1 MVVSTTLQAG
11 PIGRQARRS
20 RNVAMAYRDQFED
33 LTTAEAIEQL
43 RLDNLRPLAKL
54 IDPDAP
60 TRKQDIVPYLTRKLA
75 REDIVRR
82 LYESLNDLSK
92 AAVQEALKAPD
103 GPAGYHA
110 VPRQVRLRAGRGS
123 SKSPSAL
130 GLLMPVGSAIPEDL
144 RPILAKFVPE
154 PRPLEISSVEEL
166 PATVPDPDAEWLTRR
181 GETAEPIPL
190 RQRSTAAA
198 ASRELTTVLRLAES
212 GKLRVSDKTRKPTEA
227 TVVTI
232 APLLVGGDFYDA
244 EDKSEYKDDPGWD
257 LTIRAFA
264 WPCLLQAAGL
274 VSVSGGKL
282 GLSPAGRKAM
292 GKPAH
297 EVLRSAWDKWL
308 KTSLF
313 DEFERIDT
321 IKGKKPARL
330 TAAANRRAAV
340 NGVLAQVP
348 AGRWVAVDEFFR
360 VVRAIGEDF
369 AVARQEWKLYIAD
382 PHYGSFEYAS
392 GEWPMLQGRFVLAM
406 LFEYAATLGLIDVAY
421 IPPQGARKDYG
432 RHWGTDDLECLSR
445 YDGLQSIRIN
455 PLGAW
460 VLGLAPDY
468 EPEPLITRKTWRV
481 LPNHEVVSTEE
492 SPDPGDALFLD
503 RVAERTSDRVWRLDR
518 EKILAAAEDGLQVG
532 EIAEF
537 LEARTA
543 EPIPATVST
552 LLSDLKHRAGR
563 LRDKGT
569 VHMIECADAE
579 TAQLLAV
586 DPKLKSLC
594 LLAGD
599 RNLVFRESDESAV
612 RARLRKL
619 GYVLPAKE

>member
-1 MVVSTTLQAG
+1 
-11 PIGRQARRS
+11 
-20 RNVAMAYRDQFED
+20 MAYRELYDD
-33 LTTAEAIEQL
+33 MDTAGAIEQL
-43 RLDNLRPLAKL
+43 RLDTLRPLAKL
-54 IDPDAP
+54 VDPDAP
-60 TRKQDIVPYLTRKLA
+60 TRKQDIVPFLTRNLA
-75 REDIVRR
+75 REDVVRR
-82 LYESLNDLSK
+82 LYESLSDRGK
-92 AAVQEALKAPD
+92 AAVQEALKDPE
-103 GPAGYHA
+103 G
-110 VPRQVRLRAGRGS
+110 RLNSARFQAKYGFMPGGGT

-154 PRPLEISSVEEL
+154 PRSLDISSALDL
-166 PATVPDPDAEWLTRR
+166 PETVPDPDADWLTRR

-198 ASRELTTVLRLAES
+198 SSRELTTMLRLAES

-227 TVVTI
+227 TVQAI

-244 EDKSEYKDDPGWD
+244 DDRSEYRDDTGWD

-274 VSVSGGKL
+274 ASVSGGKL

-292 GKPAH
+292 GRPAH
-297 EVLRSAWDKWL
+297 EVIRNIWDKWL

-321 IKGKKPARL
+321 IKGKKSARL

-340 NGVLAQVP
+340 NGVLAQLP
-348 AGRWVAVDEFFR
+348 PGRWIAVDEFFR
-360 VVRAIGEDF
+360 IVQAIGDDF
-369 AVARQEWKLYIAD
+369 AVARQEWKLYLAD
-382 PHYGSFEYAS
+382 PQYGSFEYS
-392 GEWPMLQGRFVLAM
+392 GSAWPMLQGRFILAM

-421 IPPQGARKDYG
+421 IPPQGARKDYHQ
-432 RHWGTDDLECLSR
+432 HWGTDEYDCLSR
-445 YDGLQSIRIN
+445 YDGLHSIR
-455 PLGAW
+455 LSAMGAW
-460 VLGLAPDY
+460 VLGLARDY
-468 EPEPLITRKTWRV
+468 EPEAVVTPRTWRV
-481 LPNHEVVSTEE
+481 LPNHEVVSSEH
-492 SPDPGDALFLD
+492 SPDPGDVLFLD

-518 EKILAAAEDGLQVG
+518 DKILVAVEDGLDVG
-532 EIAEF
+532 EVSDF

-543 EPIPATVST
+543 EPVPNTVSK
-552 LLSDLKHRAGR
+552 LLADLKDRAGR

-569 VHMIECADAE
+569 MHMIECADAE
-579 TAQLLAV
+579 TARLLV
-586 DPKLKSLC
+586 LDSKLKSLC

-599 RNLVFRESDESAV
+599 RCLVFREPDESAV

-619 GYVLPAKE
+619 GYVLPARG